1 MEVFWLL
8 FSKKNEAL
16 LFEKRSKNFS
26 SDISA
31 ADGCRRHRLDEG
43 SQVAF
48 GEGVMAD
55 RRSIDVLKELGSG
68 KPASAGVVMLY
79 RRAFAEFGA
88 RSLWNR
94 KPSVAPTIA

>member
-1 MEVFWLL
+1 
-8 FSKKNEAL
+8 
-16 LFEKRSKNFS
+16 
-26 SDISA
+26 
-31 ADGCRRHRLDEG
+31 
-43 SQVAF
+43 
-48 GEGVMAD
+48 MAD